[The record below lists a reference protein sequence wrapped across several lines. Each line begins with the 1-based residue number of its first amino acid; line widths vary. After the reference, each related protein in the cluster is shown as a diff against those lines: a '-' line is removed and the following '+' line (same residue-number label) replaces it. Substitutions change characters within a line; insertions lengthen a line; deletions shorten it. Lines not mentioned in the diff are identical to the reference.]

1 MSISASS
8 DDRGQWGSKLGFIMA
23 AAGSAVGL
31 GNIWRFP
38 YVTGEN
44 GGAAFVLVYLVC
56 VFLIGVPLLYVELA
70 LGRASGRNPVGAFQK
85 TKPGTPFMFTGIL
98 CLLACFFVLTYY
110 GVIAGWTISF
120 AWSQVTQTPLMF
132 TEYIAKPMAVLP
144 VFAGFIALTIWIVS
158 AGVEKGIEKW
168 SKILMP
174 ILFVMMLV
182 IIGRSLSLEGA
193 GKGISYYLNPDF
205 SKIDGKVVLMALGQ
219 AFFSLSV
226 GWGLMITYGSYIPK
240 SQNIVTSG
248 FWVAI
253 ADTGVAILGGLMV
266 FPAVFAFGMDPSSGP
281 GLTFV
286 TLPEVF
292 AQMPAG
298 WVIGALFFLLLSV
311 AALTSSISM
320 LEVPVSYFVDKD
332 KGSRKVSAIIV
343 GVFAFVIGIPSALSA
358 GASDYLTK
366 LELFGK
372 TGFMDIL
379 DQVFGTLCLILISL
393 LLSLYVGWVWKP
405 KNAIK
410 EIEEGCPWFTKPFAG
425 SISLASVWTVF
436 IKFICP
442 IVITLVLL
450 NALGV
455 DLFGDAAAAEGTP
468 EVAKPE

>member
-1 MSISASS
+1 
-8 DDRGQWGSKLGFIMA
+8 
-23 AAGSAVGL
+23 
-31 GNIWRFP
+31 
-38 YVTGEN
+38 
-44 GGAAFVLVYLVC
+44 
-56 VFLIGVPLLYVELA
+56 
-70 LGRASGRNPVGAFQK
+70 
-85 TKPGTPFMFTGIL
+85 
-98 CLLACFFVLTYY
+98 
-110 GVIAGWTISF
+110 
-120 AWSQVTQTPLMF
+120 
-132 TEYIAKPMAVLP
+132 
-144 VFAGFIALTIWIVS
+144 
-158 AGVEKGIEKW
+158 
-168 SKILMP
+168 
-174 ILFVMMLV
+174 
-182 IIGRSLSLEGA
+182 
-193 GKGISYYLNPDF
+193 
-205 SKIDGKVVLMALGQ
+205 
-219 AFFSLSV
+219 
-226 GWGLMITYGSYIPK
+226 
-240 SQNIVTSG
+240 
-248 FWVAI
+248 
-253 ADTGVAILGGLMV
+253 
-266 FPAVFAFGMDPSSGP
+266 
-281 GLTFV
+281 
-286 TLPEVF
+286 
-292 AQMPAG
+292 MPAG